1 MSTQDERMTTA
12 DIAGT
17 SSEPAESDTDRPVGR
32 EDQLGETEG
41 AAAGGTRGAELTP
54 LFADEERS
62 DLQQRW
68 EALQTRFVDDPK
80 TTVEEA
86 DQLVADL
93 MQRLAESFAQER
105 SSLEAQW
112 SRGDDVSTEDLR
124 VSLQRYRSFFERLLS
139 A

>member
-17 SSEPAESDTDRPVGR
+17 SSEPAESDADRPVGR
-32 EDQLGETEG
+32 EDQTGETEG
-41 AAAGGTRGAELTP
+41 AGARAQGAELTP
-54 LFADEERS
+54 LFADEERT

-68 EALQTRFVDDPK
+68 EALQTRFVDDPR